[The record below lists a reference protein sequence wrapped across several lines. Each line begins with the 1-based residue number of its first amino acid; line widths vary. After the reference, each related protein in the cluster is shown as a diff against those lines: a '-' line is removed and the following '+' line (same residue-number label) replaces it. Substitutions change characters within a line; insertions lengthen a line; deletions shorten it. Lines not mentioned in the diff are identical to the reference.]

1 MGIVHERLITFIC
14 AVLNSGFSRDEKNE
28 LIAAFACNYG
38 DVDYSIEDERLKDV
52 FNIAISLWDGE
63 E

>member
-1 MGIVHERLITFIC
+1 MEIVHERLIKFIC
-14 AVLNSGFSRDEKNE
+14 AVLNSGFSRDDKNE
-28 LIAAFACNYG
+28 LITAFACRYG
-38 DVDYSIEDERLKDV
+38 DVDYSIEDERLKDI

>member
-1 MGIVHERLITFIC
+1 MEIVHEKLIYFIC
-14 AVLNSGFSRDEKNE
+14 AVLNSGFSKDDKNE
-28 LIAAFACNYG
+28 LIAAFACYYS
-38 DVDYSIEDERLKDV
+38 DIDYSIDDERLKDI